1 MKEHSKVKVFGIG
14 FHKTGTSSLGEALR
28 LLGYTPIANFT
39 PKLLP
44 SIQSG
49 DFGAVKRFCEPFQA
63 FEDNPWPLIYRE
75 LDEMFPGSKF
85 VLTLR
90 PTESWI
96 SSLTK
101 HFGGSST
108 ETRQWIYGAEHGD
121 PLGSEDVYQA
131 RFEAHRSEVLEYFSK
146 RPR

>member
-1 MKEHSKVKVFGIG
+1 MKVFGIG

-28 LLGYTPIANFT
+28 ILGFT
-39 PKLLP
+39 PVANYSPELLP
-44 SIQSG
+44 AIKEG
-49 DFGAVKRFCEPFQA
+49 DFELVRKHCESYQA

-90 PTESWI
+90 PTESWLR
-96 SSLTK
+96 SLTK

-108 ETRQWIYGAEHGD
+108 AMRQWIYGDAYGD
-121 PLGSEDVYQA
+121 PLGA
-131 RFEAHRSEVLEYFSK
+131 AAGRRC
-146 RPR
+146 RT